1 MIITTVVVDNF
12 LDNPDAV
19 RNSALSLNF
28 YETGEFPG
36 IRSDRADGDYEI
48 YIQHKIEKILNCKI
62 KEWVLDSFRFQLCLE
77 GEESWV
83 HRDPCEW
90 AGILY
95 LTPNAPLEAGTG
107 IYKGDLT
114 NSELV
119 NGIGNVYNRIILY
132 PGEMLHRSIVSGFGS
147 NKETGRLTQ
156 TFFFNLHNYE

>member
-1 MIITTVVVDNF
+1 M
-12 LDNPDAV
+12 
-19 RNSALSLNF
+19 
-28 YETGEFPG
+28 
-36 IRSDRADGDYEI
+36 
-48 YIQHKIEKILNCKI
+48 
-62 KEWVLDSFRFQLCLE
+62 
-77 GEESWV
+77 